1 MSPSKQSV
9 AMADMPFIVS
19 TGTKKVDPRTR
30 KLIRSHVMIGK
41 NRGKSR
47 YRQAEADPSTP
58 ADTSTDDTSAP
69 PADGAG
75 SSSTSPAAQVPATR
89 LPLDLPRRVGNDM
102 SLIRLADDT
111 TSPAALATILRF
123 TDRAKMEFYPLAVC
137 IVFNKSS
144 RSWILDML
152 SLDAAYLNAMVITTQ
167 SYFGIYK
174 GPDAAQSPHL
184 GKAIRLLRNRLEDE
198 QVRVSNATVM
208 VVIILILHAHIV
220 SDYAAVQ
227 HHTQG
232 LRKMVR
238 LRGGLGAFT
247 SNNKLV
253 IDLIRC
259 DVGLAIH
266 SGDKPAFFENRD
278 LDIFVPS
285 ELCFTARS
293 RPDPSFVRE
302 LDPGLARI
310 WHIMQGFCAQVN
322 LTTKTN
328 GMIPETDFMKT
339 MASVM
344 YPLLHMSFDPG
355 SRDEAI
361 RLALLSY
368 GFDIFLQFR
377 SDPTPYVH
385 LAASYQRCLNGL
397 AKRDDVSP
405 QLWIWLLT
413 VGGLVVFLPA
423 VRRNFRH
430 WLLYYL
436 GSCRVRSWEEMR
448 AILSSFI
455 WIGLVHDK
463 GGKEIFD
470 TLFAN
475 LEPGAETFV
484 DQTSSSKL
492 ITC

>member
-9 AMADMPFIVS
+9 DMADMPFIVS

-58 ADTSTDDTSAP
+58 ADASPDETSAP
-69 PADGAG
+69 ADEA
-75 SSSTSPAAQVPATR
+75 SLALSPAAQVPATR
-89 LPLDLPRRVGNDM
+89 WPAHLPRRVGNDM
-102 SLIRLADDT
+102 SFIRLADDT

-123 TDRAKMEFYPLAVC
+123 TERAKAEFYPLAVC

-144 RSWILDML
+144 RNWIMDML

-174 GPDAAQSPHL
+174 GSDAAQSPHL
-184 GKAIRLLRNRLEDE
+184 GKAIRLLRNRLGEE
-198 QVRVSNATVM
+198 QVRVSNATIM

-220 SDYAAVQ
+220 GDYAAIL
-227 HHTQG
+227 HHTHG

-266 SGDKPAFFENRD
+266 SGDKPAFFDNRN
-278 LDIFVPS
+278 LDIFTPS
-285 ELCFTARS
+285 DLCFTPRS

-344 YPLLHMSFDPG
+344 YPLLHMSFDSG

-385 LAASYQRCLNGL
+385 LAASYQRCLSGL

-413 VGGLVVFLPA
+413 VGGLAVFLPT

-448 AILSSFI
+448 VILSSFI
-455 WIGLVHDK
+455 WIGLVHDER
-463 GGKEIFD
+463 GKDLFD
-470 TLFAN
+470 ALFAN
-475 LEPGAETFV
+475 LAPGEETFV
-484 DQTSSSKL
+484 EQTPSSKL

>member
-9 AMADMPFIVS
+9 VSMADMPFIVS

-47 YRQAEADPSTP
+47 YRQAGADPSTP
-58 ADTSTDDTSAP
+58 ADACTDDTSAP
-69 PADGAG
+69 PADAVDLPLLP
-75 SSSTSPAAQVPATR
+75 STQVSATR
-89 LPLDLPRRVGNDM
+89 AASDLPRRVGNDM
-102 SLIRLADDT
+102 SFVRLADDT

-123 TDRAKMEFYPLAVC
+123 TERAKTEFYPLAVC
-137 IVFNKSS
+137 IVFNSSS
-144 RSWILDML
+144 RSWVLDML

-167 SYFGIYK
+167 SYFGIYR
-174 GPDAAQSPHL
+174 GPEATQSPHL
-184 GKAIRLLRNRLEDE
+184 GKAIRLLRNRLGEE

-220 SDYAAVQ
+220 EDYAAVV

-266 SGDKPAFFENRD
+266 SGEKPAFFENRD

-285 ELCFTARS
+285 DLCFTPQS
-293 RPDPSFVRE
+293 RPIPSFVRE
-302 LDPGLARI
+302 LDPGLARM
-310 WHIMQGFCAQVN
+310 WHIMQGFCTQVN

-328 GMIPETDFMKT
+328 DMIPETDFMKT

-344 YPLLHMSFDPG
+344 YPLLHMSFEPG
-355 SRDEAI
+355 SLDEAI

-397 AKRDDVSP
+397 AKRNDVSP

-455 WIGLVHDK
+455 WIGLVHDQ

-470 TLFAN
+470 KLFAN
-475 LEPGAETFV
+475 LEPGTETFV
-484 DQTSSSKL
+484 DQTSSKL